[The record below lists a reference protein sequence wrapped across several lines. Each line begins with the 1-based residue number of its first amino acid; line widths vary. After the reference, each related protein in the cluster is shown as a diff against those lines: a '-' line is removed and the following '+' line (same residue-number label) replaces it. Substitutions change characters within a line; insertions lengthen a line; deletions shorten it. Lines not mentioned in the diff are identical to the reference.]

1 MSTTATSTAA
11 ELYAAHKALE
21 AAKHTLELA
30 RERYEDAYAAY
41 QLSQVAGKR
50 SLANQ

>member
-30 RERYEDAYAAY
+30 RERYEDA
-41 QLSQVAGKR
+41 SQVAGKR